1 MAVVNAHLAASQSK
15 VQRRNQNVTQILKSL
30 LFTYGGDEA
39 YNLFE
44 HDVLLWCGDLNYR
57 INSDQFEDVVAK
69 IRANRLAELR
79 ELD

>member
-1 MAVVNAHLAASQSK
+1 V
-15 VQRRNQNVTQILKSL
+15 
-30 LFTYGGDEA
+30 

-57 INSDQFEDVVAK
+57 IAADDFHEVVDK
-69 IRANRLAELR
+69 VKNNKLGELR